1 MVQIIAHR
9 GACQAAPQ
17 NTIPAFLKAI
27 EMGADGIENDVH
39 LTKDGKIVICHNYD
53 IDETSDGKGTIADYT
68 LDELKKFDFGSY
80 FSEKFKGAQIPTLE
94 EYLDIAG
101 PLKVM
106 NVEIKP
112 PQQKGS
118 AIVRRT
124 IETVRERGMLDKLL
138 ISSFDEE
145 VIKEV
150 KAIDPSVK
158 TGFLYS
164 IESPNI
170 DVIHED
176 PFRYAEE
183 LGADALHPLCFFP
196 DEEYVEKAHA
206 HHLIVNPWTVNYED
220 GMLAM
225 RDWGCDGIITD
236 VPDLAVKTLRE

>member
-1 MVQIIAHR
+1 MIQIIAHR
-9 GACQAAPQ
+9 GASKAAPQ
-17 NTIPAFLKAI
+17 NTIPAFVKAI
-27 EMGADGIENDVH
+27 EMGTDGIENDVH
-39 LTKDGKIVICHNYD
+39 LTKDGYIVICHNYD
-53 IDETSDGKGTIADYT
+53 IDETSDGQGMIADYT
-68 LDELKKFDFGSY
+68 LAELKKFDFGSY
-80 FSEKFKGAQIPTLE
+80 FSEDFKGTQIPTLE

-101 PLKVM
+101 PLKMM

-124 IETVRERGMLDKLL
+124 LETVRERGMLHKLL

-170 DVIHED
+170 DKIYED
-176 PFRYAEE
+176 PIGYTRA
-183 LGADALHPLCFFP
+183 LGADAIHPLCFFP
-196 DEEYVEKAHA
+196 DAGYIEKAHENG
-206 HHLIVNPWTVNYED
+206 LMVNPWTVDLEE
-220 GMLAM
+220 GMLTLK
-225 RDWGCDGIITD
+225 DWGCDGIITD
-236 VPDLAVKTLRE
+236 VPDLAVQTLR

>member
-1 MVQIIAHR
+1 MIRIIAHR
-9 GACQAAPQ
+9 GACKAAPQ
-17 NTIPAFLKAI
+17 NTIPAFVRAI

-39 LTKDGKIVICHNYD
+39 LTRDGYVVICHNYE
-53 IDETSDGKGTIADYT
+53 IDETSDGKGDIADYT
-68 LDELKKFDFGSY
+68 LEELKKFDFGAY
-80 FSEKFKGAQIPTLE
+80 FSEDFRGTRIPTLE
-94 EYLDIAG
+94 EYLDVAG

-112 PQQKGS
+112 PRQKGS

-124 IETVRERGMLDKLL
+124 IEIVRERGMLDKLL

-164 IESPNI
+164 VESPNI
-170 DVIHED
+170 EKIYED
-176 PFRYAEE
+176 PIGYTVA
-183 LGADALHPLCFFP
+183 LGADAVHPLCFFP
-196 DEEYVEKAHA
+196 DEAYIKKAHE
-206 HHLIVNPWTVNYED
+206 HGLIVNPWTVDVEE
-220 GMLAM
+220 GMRTL

-236 VPDLAVKTLRE
+236 VPDLAVKTLRG